1 MTSKGAFSPHIL
13 RPLQVAAEHNESM
26 LVRSVK
32 VLCNLI
38 SWTLTEPSTIKK
50 NLFNSS
56 CCLHPIKPITAAP
69 NLLPSKSPAED
80 FPCFVRELGP
90 QSHWNHWTR
99 FLLITLPALKS
110 YCRKKQSLWEERFQG
125 RNGS

>member
-13 RPLQVAAEHNESM
+13 RLLQVAAENNESM

-50 NLFNSS
+50 NLFNSC
-56 CCLHPIKPITAAP
+56 CCLHPIKPITAGP
-69 NLLPSKSPAED
+69 NLLPSLSPQQKT
-80 FPCFVRELGP
+80 FLVCGLGP
-90 QSHWNHWTR
+90 QSHRNHWTR
-99 FLLITLPALKS
+99 FLLITLPVLKS
-110 YCRKKQSLWEERFQG
+110 YRWKKQSRWEERFQG